1 MENVKPVNIA
11 FLSCNH
17 GHARGYY
24 GLVND
29 PRFKV
34 CCFSV
39 AEGYKDRIFIDRLKG
54 IPCYDDD
61 EKMLDEHPEV
71 EAVVMSSANYLHPKQ
86 FKLCFERNIHIM
98 SMKVPTLDL
107 EAYDEILALEKKS
120 KSIVLVEL
128 EMHYH
133 AETERLKEIIH
144 SGKIGNVKTFIATNT
159 SHNPMWWLPWHGIPE
174 ESYGKRVPIKP
185 GSNIFRGGAL
195 TDHPH
200 IFDMMRYILNDEVSE
215 VYAETAPNM
224 RNAEVEDFAFITGIT
239 KKGTLFSLDPS
250 YSRTENPAK
259 VISDGWEQYPKR
271 VEVNMSAY
279 GDEGYVIGDV
289 YGNWMHHTGLPN
301 HNYTSFPLG
310 HRYGKHN
317 KIDNF
322 YNCIRYGDKP
332 AITLEYHRKTIE
344 IVDAAYRSIYE
355 GKPIKL

>member
-159 SHNPMWWLPWHGIPE
+159 
-174 ESYGKRVPIKP
+174 
-185 GSNIFRGGAL
+185 
-195 TDHPH
+195 
-200 IFDMMRYILNDEVSE
+200 
-215 VYAETAPNM
+215 
-224 RNAEVEDFAFITGIT
+224 
-239 KKGTLFSLDPS
+239 
-250 YSRTENPAK
+250 
-259 VISDGWEQYPKR
+259 
-271 VEVNMSAY
+271 
-279 GDEGYVIGDV
+279 
-289 YGNWMHHTGLPN
+289 
-301 HNYTSFPLG
+301 
-310 HRYGKHN
+310 
-317 KIDNF
+317 
-322 YNCIRYGDKP
+322 
-332 AITLEYHRKTIE
+332 
-344 IVDAAYRSIYE
+344 
-355 GKPIKL
+355 